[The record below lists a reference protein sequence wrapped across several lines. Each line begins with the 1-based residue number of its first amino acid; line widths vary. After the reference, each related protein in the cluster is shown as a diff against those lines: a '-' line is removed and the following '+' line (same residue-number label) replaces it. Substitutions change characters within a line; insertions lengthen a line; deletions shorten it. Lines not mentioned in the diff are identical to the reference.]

1 MMNWAEADRAVEQLR
16 RASDHDDYRAWRRAL
31 RDTHKVVGKRLASA
45 TGEKHWIRYRGR
57 RPVLPDDLRRVA
69 GDLERLAH
77 LRTDS
82 EPLAELQR
90 LDVTLHDLIPR

>member
-16 RASDHDDYRAWRRAL
+16 RASHHDDYRAWRRAL

-45 TGEKHWIRYRGR
+45 TGEKHWIRYGGR

-77 LRTDS
+77 LQTDS